1 MTLVVEI
8 FTTDGRSFCAKSAK
22 LSPAT
27 RECADE
33 VISKKPI
40 RINRGIWPM
49 VPRHLR
55 TNEAAIIKG
64 QVKIYRINVIL
75 ICVVNSDTVYVLNNL
90 FQC

>member
-8 FTTDGRSFCAKSAK
+8 FTTEGRSFCAKSAK
-22 LSPAT
+22 LSPAA

-40 RINRGIWPM
+40 RINRGIRPM

-55 TNEAAIIKG
+55 TNESAIIKG
-64 QVKIYRINVIL
+64 QVKIFRINVIL
-75 ICVVNSDTVYVLNNL
+75 ICIVNSDTVCMFN
-90 FQC
+90 